1 MSYEGARRR
10 CASYQENGYPA
21 GRWRLPTMAEIEFLI
36 KLSSNGKIRTLF
48 GATTTNAYWAG
59 GNEAR
64 FSDQFRDLSGS
75 SNSTSTNYVTVGGY
89 SVFTRCVYDTWYW
102 GTEQHSEYT
111 SQKWLGFKTSL

>member
-1 MSYEGARRR
+1 
-10 CASYQENGYPA
+10 
-21 GRWRLPTMAEIEFLI
+21 MAEIEFLI

-48 GATTTNAYWAG
+48 GATTSNAYWAG

-75 SNSTSTNYVTVGGY
+75 SNSAGTNSVTVGGY
-89 SVFTRCVYDTWYW
+89 SVYTRCVYDTWYW

-111 SQKWLGFKTSL
+111 SQKWLGFKPSL